1 MALGRIHHIDFRV
14 EDLEKT
20 VDYFTKKL
28 GFKVVRRTEH
38 AGGSVELVSPAG
50 GEIFE
55 FRKVTEEYLSRPGVI
70 NRAYFNHICFE
81 VQDIDKEYEELKSN
95 GVYFE
100 EDGPTP
106 IFEGPADTPHLQP
119 ATGRKLVTTFD
130 AEGHRCIQL
139 VEVKPT

>member
-1 MALGRIHHIDFRV
+1 MAFGRINHIDFRV

-55 FRKVTEEYLSRPGVI
+55 FREITEEYLSRPGVI
-70 NRAYFNHICFE
+70 NRSYLNHICFE
-81 VQDIDKEYEELKSN
+81 VQDIDKEYEELKSK

-100 EDGPTP
+100 SDGPAPTV
-106 IFEGPADTPHLQP
+106 DTPHLQP

-139 VEVKPT
+139 VEVKHE